1 MKIATTIGEMY
12 AFTSSPA
19 EAIRQYEG
27 TGFKYLDYSFYT
39 VMSEGDPFMGDAWRD
54 GVLEAKETAEAL
66 GFKFVQ
72 AHAPCCEVI
81 GGDDERELEAT
92 LRSIEACGMLG
103 IENMV
108 MHSACVDD
116 YKYPDDKM
124 AYFKANEPFFRAL
137 IPAMEKHGVR
147 ILFENSTIKHC
158 GDRNFFPIMGKDLVD
173 FVEYMD
179 HPLFGAAWDVGHA
192 HMDDIDHETEIMAM
206 GKHLRAIHVHDND
219 GRRDMHTAPF
229 LGTLNYDSLMRGLI
243 NSGFDGYFTLEA
255 DGFFKYTRSATRMKE
270 PNGRLA
276 HPTLEIKRAALSML
290 YLISKTILSEYGV
303 FEE

>member
-39 VMSEGDPFMGDAWRD
+39 VLAPNHPFMSDAWRD
-54 GVLEAKETAEAL
+54 GIREAKETADKL
-66 GFKFVQ
+66 GFQFVQ

-81 GGDDERELEAT
+81 GGDTERELEAT
-92 LRSIEACGMLG
+92 IRSIEACGTLG
-103 IENMV
+103 IKNMV
-108 MHSACVDD
+108 MHSACVPE
-116 YKYPDDKM
+116 YKHPEDAS

-137 IPAMEKHGVR
+137 IPAMEKHGVN
-147 ILFENSTIKHC
+147 ILFENTTIKHC
-158 GDRNFFPIMGKDLVD
+158 GDRNYFPIYGKDLNS
-173 FVEYMD
+173 FVEHMN

-192 HMDDIDHETEIMAM
+192 HMDDIDHETEILEM
-206 GKHLRAIHVHDND
+206 GKNLRAIHVHDND

-243 NSGFDGYFTLEA
+243 HSGFDGYFTLEA
-255 DGFFKYTRSATRMKE
+255 DGFFKYVRSATRMKE

-276 HPTLEIKRAALSML
+276 HPTLEVKKQALSLL
-290 YLISKTILSEYGV
+290 YTIAKAILSEYGV